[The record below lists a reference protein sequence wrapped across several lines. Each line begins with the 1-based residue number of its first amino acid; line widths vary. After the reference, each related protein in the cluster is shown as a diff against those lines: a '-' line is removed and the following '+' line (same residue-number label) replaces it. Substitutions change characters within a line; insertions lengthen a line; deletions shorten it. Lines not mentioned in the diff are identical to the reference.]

1 MLQWN
6 GLVLGCQDKICDGAL
21 LSNGETLSSG
31 LWFSRFSIFNQFL
44 TLTLWPKV
52 SGRRPNMI
60 GNIAAGQKSNMN
72 PNVKGVQGTSGKGEA
87 GRV

>member
-1 MLQWN
+1 MERCN
-6 GLVLGCQDKICDGAL
+6 GMDWSLVVKICDGAL